1 MTKTAA
7 TRDGYGE
14 ALLELASNPKVVV
27 LEADLGKSTKSLHFR
42 KAHPERTV
50 SCGIGEQ
57 NMLLVGAGLAASG
70 YIPFASTFAIF
81 TERAFEQMRN
91 GVARPNLAVHVC
103 GSHGGTHTGTDGS
116 SAQSI
121 EDLAIYRTLPNV
133 VVMHPSDAVS
143 TKELTIQLASLGS
156 PSYMRTA
163 RNKTPVLY
171 EGRED
176 KIKIGKGVVLRD
188 GTDVAIVAC
197 GVMVSEALKA
207 AETLEAK
214 GIQASVVDMHTLKPL
229 DGALIDS
236 LVASC
241 GALVTAEDHSVI
253 GGLGGAVAEHLT
265 ANTYAP
271 LERVGVQDR
280 FGESGQS
287 DEMLELMQ
295 ISAPYIVEAAKR
307 AMGRRPDDER
317 DAAGEGS

>member
-1 MTKTAA
+1 MSKMGA

-133 VVMHPSDAVS
+133 IVMHPSDVVS
-143 TKELTIQLASLGS
+143 TKQLTMQLAATSS
-156 PSYMRTA
+156 PSYTRTA

-176 KIKIGKGVVLRD
+176 VIKIGKGIVLKE
-188 GTDVAIVAC
+188 GSDVAIIAC
-197 GVMVSEALKA
+197 GVMVSQSLMAAEALA
-207 AETLEAK
+207 AD
-214 GIQASVVDMHTLKPL
+214 GINATVVDMHTLKPL
-229 DGALIDS
+229 DGE
-236 LVASC
+236 LVDRLVSSC
-241 GALVTAEDHSVI
+241 GAIVTAEDHNVI

-280 FGESGQS
+280 FGESGQA
-287 DEMLELMQ
+287 DEMLEVMQ
-295 ISAPYIVEAAKR
+295 ISAPYIAAAAKK
-307 AMGRRPDDER
+307 AMARKG
-317 DAAGEGS
+317 

>member
-1 MTKTAA
+1 MTKMAA
-7 TRDGYGE
+7 TRDGYGD

-133 VVMHPSDAVS
+133 IVLHPSDVVS
-143 TKELTIQLASLGS
+143 TKVLTMHLAASNS
-156 PSYMRTA
+156 PSYTRTA

-176 KIKIGKGVVLRD
+176 EIKIGKGIVLRD
-188 GTDVAIVAC
+188 GADVAIIAC
-197 GVMVSEALKA
+197 GVMVSESLKA
-207 AETLEAK
+207 AEILSNE
-214 GIQASVVDMHTLKPL
+214 GINATVVDMHTLKPL
-229 DGALIDS
+229 DSELIDQ
-236 LVASC
+236 LAASC
-241 GALVTAEDHSVI
+241 GAIVTAEDHSVI

-265 ANTYAP
+265 ANMYAP

-280 FGESGQS
+280 FGESGEADQ
-287 DEMLELMQ
+287 MLEVMN
-295 ISAPYIVEAAKR
+295 ISAPYIA
-307 AMGRRPDDER
+307 
-317 DAAGEGS
+317 DAARRAVARKA